1 MEKTRREFVKLV
13 GGAALGAGAILAS
26 RSKAGAQVK
35 PPKGVPSE
43 PVKIG
48 IITLLQGT
56 GALLGVPGLRGAEI
70 WLEKTNAAGGIL
82 GRKVEFYQ
90 EEETV
95 PRETVEKFRKLTL
108 QNKVDV
114 VVGLISTG
122 NGLAVGPVA
131 EELGQLWLSWDATTQ
146 KGVEETM
153 PKPKYSFRAGDN
165 ECNAIAGA
173 LATLRVFP
181 NIKTVAGINNDYSY
195 GRDCWEV
202 YKAVLQQYNPNL
214 KFVLDLWPKLGEMEF
229 TSHIAAIKKANPDLL
244 MSSFWGGDNAA
255 FFKQADGADLF
266 KKIKGCFI
274 TGGMVYWSLKK
285 EFTPPGI
292 ILGYDCFYFQ
302 AVDTWP
308 LGQWFIKRYLEKYK
322 EYPGA
327 EVNNSYFTLE
337 AYKTAIEK
345 LYAITGRWPTKEEI
359 AVILPGIY
367 VPSVSGYRGYSDDNR
382 MMYDCYLGIS
392 THKNPFDFVTIEKVE
407 IWPPHMVQKPAGTK
421 LHDWIK
427 GWKKA

>member
-26 RSKAGAQVK
+26 RSKAEAQVK

-48 IITLLQGT
+48 VITLLQGT

-108 QNKVDV
+108 QSKVDV

-146 KGVEETM
+146 KGVEETI
-153 PKPKYSFRAGDN
+153 PKPKYIFRAPDN
-165 ECNAIAGA
+165 EWDAVAGVLMTA
-173 LATLRVFP
+173 KHYP

-195 GRDCWEV
+195 GRDCWETYV
-202 YKAVLQQYNPNL
+202 AALKEYLPNVR
-214 KFVLDLWPKLGEMEF
+214 FVLDLWPKLGETEF

-244 MSSFWGGDNAA
+244 MSSFWGGDNAI
-255 FFKQADGADLF
+255 FFKQAAGAGLF
-266 KKIKGCFI
+266 QKMKGNFI
-274 TGGMVYWSLKK
+274 AAGMTYFTLKK
-285 EFTPPGI
+285 EFTPSGI
-292 ILGYDCFYFQ
+292 VMGFNCFYFQ
-302 AVDTWP
+302 ALDTWP
-308 LGQWFIKRYLEKYK
+308 LGKWFVKRHLEKYK

-327 EVNNSYFTLE
+327 ECDNAYFTLE

-345 LYAITGRWPTKEEI
+345 LYTVLGRWPTKEEI
-359 AVILPGIY
+359 AVTLPGIQ
-367 VPSVSGYRGYSDDNR
+367 VPSISGYRGYSEDNR
-382 MMYDCYLGIS
+382 QIPDCYVGLS

-407 IWPPHMVQKPAGTK
+407 IFPPHMTQKPTGMK

-427 GWKKA
+427 SWKKA